1 MVEGGSGILH
11 GMANIMFDASRER
24 VDIKSESNVL
34 EHTLLDESVEL
45 TNLPLGL
52 LQHITEDFADA
63 RQIGRG
69 GFGIVYKGD
78 LQNGSVAV
86 KRLLNSH
93 TIEEESFYREA
104 TFLISVKHKNI
115 VRLLG
120 YCANTE
126 SKAMINPEPGETPKF
141 IFAEIRERLL
151 CFEYIN
157 KGSLD
162 KYLADELRGLKW
174 HTRYQIIKGIC
185 SGLEYL
191 HKEKGIIH
199 RDLKPANILLDDLMV
214 PKITDFGISKL
225 LDGVTHIV
233 TSNSAISLGYC
244 APEFIKHGQVS
255 IKSDI
260 FSLGVIITELVTG
273 CKGNLDIQN
282 VLRRWRYRWNKSVNY
297 PLFGYQQ
304 VTKCIEI
311 ALKCLLDSPKKR
323 PKISDIVSMLNA
335 LENTN
340 EHINNVGDS
349 LVGPISPYPWELL
362 EFDRLELNFPFE
374 INKPIPCS
382 LQLTN
387 ITNDY
392 VAFDVEM
399 TGSLQ
404 YCIELE
410 KCVVPPR
417 SKCNIMV
424 TLQAQKRAPHATVCK
439 DEFFIM
445 RCVSVNEGLGA
456 EDINID
462 MFNEE
467 SGKEVDEV
475 TLKVVVIT
483 ELLVN

>member
-1 MVEGGSGILH
+1 M
-11 GMANIMFDASRER
+11 
-24 VDIKSESNVL
+24 
-34 EHTLLDESVEL
+34 
-45 TNLPLGL
+45 
-52 LQHITEDFADA
+52 
-63 RQIGRG
+63 
-69 GFGIVYKGD
+69 
-78 LQNGSVAV
+78 
-86 KRLLNSH
+86 
-93 TIEEESFYREA
+93 
-104 TFLISVKHKNI
+104 
-115 VRLLG
+115 
-120 YCANTE
+120 
-126 SKAMINPEPGETPKF
+126 
-141 IFAEIRERLL
+141 
-151 CFEYIN
+151 
-157 KGSLD
+157 
-162 KYLADELRGLKW
+162 
-174 HTRYQIIKGIC
+174 
-185 SGLEYL
+185 EYL

-225 LDGVTHIV
+225 LDGATHIV

-244 APEFIKHGQVS
+244 APEFIKHGVVS

-260 FSLGVIITELVTG
+260 FSLGVIIIELVTG
-273 CKGNLDIQN
+273 CKDNPDIKN

-297 PLFGYQQ
+297 PPFGYQQ

-311 ALKCLLDSPKKR
+311 ALKCLSDSPKKR

-335 LENTN
+335 LESTN

-362 EFDRLELNFPFE
+362 EFERLELNFPFE

-404 YCIELE
+404 YCIEPE

-424 TLQAQKRAPHATVCK
+424 TLQAQKRVPHATVCK

-445 RCVSVNEGLGA
+445 RCASVNEGLAA
-456 EDINID
+456 EDITKD

>member
-1 MVEGGSGILH
+1 MEVHAVI
-11 GMANIMFDASRER
+11 R

-34 EHTLLDESVEL
+34 EHTLLDESVEP

-63 RQIGRG
+63 DDKSRTRGNTKVYFCRDKRKITLLRVYQQRKPRQI
-69 GFGIVYKGD
+69 
-78 LQNGSVAV
+78 S
-86 KRLLNSH
+86 
-93 TIEEESFYREA
+93 YR
-104 TFLISVKHKNI
+104 
-115 VRLLG
+115 
-120 YCANTE
+120 
-126 SKAMINPEPGETPKF
+126 
-141 IFAEIRERLL
+141 
-151 CFEYIN
+151 
-157 KGSLD
+157 
-162 KYLADELRGLKW
+162 
-174 HTRYQIIKGIC
+174 
-185 SGLEYL
+185 
-191 HKEKGIIH
+191 
-199 RDLKPANILLDDLMV
+199 
-214 PKITDFGISKL
+214 
-225 LDGVTHIV
+225 
-233 TSNSAISLGYC
+233 GYC

-374 INKPIPCS
+374 INKLIPCS

-404 YCIELE
+404 YCIEPE

-424 TLQAQKRAPHATVCK
+424 TLQAQKRVPHAMVCK